1 MVVAKALEK
10 KVKFYSSS
18 DLKKWEWMSDFGPAG
33 NEERA
38 WECPDLFQLSV
49 DDNPLNKK
57 WVLVVSINWNKEQY
71 FIGNFDGK
79 EFKLIENHPKES
91 IVCRQR
97 SGTIMPQRTL

>member
-1 MVVAKALEK
+1 MTFDYYQGNPVLDIESTEFRDPTVFYYEPTKKWIMVVAKALEK

-49 DDNPLNKK
+49 DDNPLNK
-57 WVLVVSINWNKEQY
+57 NGY
-71 FIGNFDGK
+71 
-79 EFKLIENHPKES
+79 
-91 IVCRQR
+91 
-97 SGTIMPQRTL
+97 